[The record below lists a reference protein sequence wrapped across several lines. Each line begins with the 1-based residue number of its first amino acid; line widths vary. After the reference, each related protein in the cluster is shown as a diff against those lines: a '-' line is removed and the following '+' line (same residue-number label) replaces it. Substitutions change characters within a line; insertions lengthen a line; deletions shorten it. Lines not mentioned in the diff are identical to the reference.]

1 MAASVVPAQ
10 AAARCGR
17 QPAVAETR
25 PAMRGRLSARP
36 GAGAAEA
43 PRRDAWL
50 LDVPAAA
57 QAGAACALV
66 VLFHGAGASA
76 RAGLD
81 LLPADIDVI
90 RLAPQASGSTWD
102 VIEGGFGPDVE
113 RLDAALTT
121 VFASYPV
128 DEDRLALGGFSD
140 GASYALSLGV
150 GNGDLVTHIIAFSPG
165 FLAPRALHGRPRVFA
180 THGTQDRVLPIERCS
195 RRVIPRLRSAG
206 YDVTYEE
213 FDGGHVVTPQHARRA
228 AEWLM
233 VV

>member
-1 MAASVVPAQ
+1 VRETGPAD
-10 AAARCGR
+10 
-17 QPAVAETR
+17 
-25 PAMRGRLSARP
+25 RGRLSARP
-36 GAGAAEA
+36 GAGAAEP

-50 LDVPAAA
+50 LDVPPAA
-57 QAGAACALV
+57 QAGATCPLV
-66 VLFHGAGASA
+66 VLFHGAGGSA

-81 LLPADIDVI
+81 LLPAVDVI
-90 RLAPQASGSTWD
+90 RLAPQSSGATWD

-113 RLDAALTT
+113 RLDDALAT

-128 DEDRLALGGFSD
+128 DAARVALGGFSD
-140 GASYALSLGV
+140 GASYALSLGM

-165 FLAPRALHGRPRVFA
+165 FLAPQTLHGRPRVFA
-180 THGTQDRVLPIERCS
+180 THGTQDRVLPIDRCS

-228 AEWLM
+228 AEWL
-233 VV
+233 VGS